1 MEQFRHTL
9 SIVFYISLIFP
20 FMLEILKVIFLEQS
34 FKEYSSIKEPYFK
47 LTFDTAA
54 LAIFYLLY
62 LLLCIVG
69 LFSSSWFFFL
79 PIIFLGLF
87 IKKNK
92 WHYALDSLFCA
103 FLLVFIILNRFYFNW
118 LI

>member
-1 MEQFRHTL
+1 MAEIKYAF
-9 SIVFYISLIFP
+9 SILFYISLIFP
-20 FMLEILKVIFLEQS
+20 FMLEMFKVIFLEQS

-47 LTFDTAA
+47 FGFDTVA
-54 LAIFYLLY
+54 LVIFDLMYLIICL
-62 LLLCIVG
+62 IG
-69 LFSSSWFFFL
+69 LFSSSWLFFL
-79 PIIFLGLF
+79 PILFLSLF

-92 WHYALDSLFCA
+92 LHYALDSLFCG